1 MIDERGGEEEV
12 EVDDDVDDV
21 DNVDDVDDER
31 TCLCLLLP
39 LLLLR
44 WCLRIC
50 KCIPAVGSIMAE

>member
-21 DNVDDVDDER
+21 DDER
-31 TCLCLLLP
+31 ACLCLLLP